1 MNEPGFLFSGQLAE
15 AVGMGRDFYEAD
27 PEARE
32 LLART
37 SARCGRDLEKLLFEG
52 PAEALHENLAAQAGV
67 YLVSTLAAR
76 ALERS
81 GVRPSATAG
90 YSLGN
95 YAAMVAA
102 QAITYDDALEVLIAV
117 WRETERLGI
126 RGSMGAV
133 VGARREVVDETLAD
147 LRNAG
152 HPVWIGNVNASTQ
165 FVLTGES
172 DGVAEALAR
181 LAPKSLSVLPLPMSW
196 PIHSSLM
203 EPVARAVAPVV
214 ESCRSIRD
222 PAIPYYGPDGKRAR
236 TGERVRELLGTEFIH
251 PTLWNE
257 TYAAIVADGT
267 RTFLEVGPGDMLSKM
282 ARWIDR
288 TTTCR
293 PAGSLAAIRAA
304 IAAASTPTSDS
315 LGRA

>member
-15 AVGMGRDFYEAD
+15 AVGMGRDFWEAD

-32 LLART
+32 LFAAT
-37 SARCGRDLEKLLFEG
+37 STRCGRNLEKILFEG
-52 PAEALHENLAAQAGV
+52 PEASLHENLAAQAGV

-76 ALERS
+76 ALERE
-81 GVRPSATAG
+81 GVRPGATAG

-102 QAITYDDALEVLIAV
+102 QAISYDDALEVLIAV

-133 VGARREVVDETLAD
+133 VGARREAVDEVCAD
-147 LRNAG
+147 LTGRG
-152 HPVWIGNVNASTQ
+152 LPVWIGNVNASTQ
-165 FVLTGES
+165 FVLTGATEA
-172 DGVAEALAR
+172 VEEALR
-181 LAPKSLSVLPLPMSW
+181 TLAPKSLSVLPLSMSW
-196 PIHSSLM
+196 PIHSPLM

-214 ESCRSIRD
+214 EACRSIRD
-222 PAIPYYGPDGKRAR
+222 PAVPYYGPDGKRAR
-236 TGERVRELLGTEFIH
+236 TGERVRELIGTEFVH

-257 TYAAIVADGT
+257 TYEAMIADGL
-267 RTFLEVGPGDMLSKM
+267 RSFVEVGPGDMLSKM
-282 ARWIDR
+282 SRWIDR

-304 IAAASTPTSDS
+304 SDS
-315 LGRA
+315 LRRA